1 MDIKAQGALEY
12 LIIIAAVLAIAAII
26 VTILTGIL
34 GGRQEAQLVTEA
46 KEAAASCN
54 QALTVNWYTPGE
66 EDGNN
71 LCDEICQGD
80 WVGSDAVGIVG
91 GVQEI
96 SNPQDACN
104 YGMPRWIVE
113 AGEAQR

>member
-46 KEAAASCN
+46 QEAASKCN
-54 QALTVNWYTPGE
+54 QALVFNNEEPGE
-66 EDGNN
+66 VDSTTASNICGSI
-71 LCDEICQGD
+71 CDGD
-80 WVGSDAVGIVG
+80 WVDSDTVGTTSDADDP
-91 GVQEI
+91 EE
-96 SNPQDACN
+96 ACRQ
-104 YGMPRWIVE
+104 GMPGWIVE
-113 AGEAQR
+113 AG

>member
-46 KEAAASCN
+46 QEAAARCN
-54 QALTVNWYTPGE
+54 QALTFNGYTPGE
-66 EDGNN
+66 EDGDN
-71 LCDEICQGD
+71 LCYEICQGD

-91 GVQEI
+91 GEEI
-96 SNPQDACN
+96 SDPQEACN
-104 YGMPRWIVE
+104 YGMPGWIVE
-113 AGEAQR
+113 AG